1 MTPEMKQRL
10 DHIVRQHPVVIFMK
24 GDEMFPRCGFSAATV
39 EALRRSGAAGK
50 IHAVNVLED
59 TELWESVKEYSDWP
73 TIPQVYVGGEFLGG
87 CDITREMFELG
98 ELQPKVESA
107 LRRGDEPGEG
117 YVEPKE

>member
-1 MTPEMKQRL
+1 MTSEMKQRL
-10 DHIVRQHPVVIFMK
+10 DRIVRQNPVVIFMK
-24 GDEMFPRCGFSAATV
+24 GDEMFPRCGFSAAAV

-59 TELWESVKEYSDWP
+59 PELWESVKEYSDWP
-73 TIPQVYVGGEFLGG
+73 TIPQIYVGGEFLGG
-87 CDITREMFELG
+87 CDITREMYEQG

-107 LRRGDEPGEG
+107 LRRGEEPGEG